1 MAVLSLERLTES
13 GSVDVQEQGLKTE
26 GLVDLMRLR
35 NELGLDYEVPN
46 GFVVPVSG
54 ALPIEMK
61 KALYDLTSD
70 ETDKVMLLARSSSPY
85 EEPGKFT
92 TVPVLFDPQDKQGSY
107 ERFLE
112 AYRAVVGEE
121 PKAVI
126 AQKIVGEQTERDGRN
141 VFGLTNTSFILQAPS
156 FNPDQIAISSARGLA
171 DRVVGEDPSGVIF
184 IDYDFVN
191 GEIVRVVDR
200 PDNFYEH
207 HDLTEYRQ
215 TDAECFDLSTGKIMT
230 VSLGNRRFSAPDD
243 FGRVRSGF
251 RERFTVPFKGN
262 DEIEN
267 LANIVLALREK
278 KRKAVEVEGAYVN
291 GKLHLF
297 QLRELEA
304 LPFHEIELSEGK
316 YVIGGSDMAMGSG
329 RYTMDLVM
337 FGSGVKRNVV
347 GDSVAWQ
354 IAGLMEDYKD
364 RPFFAYIDHF
374 HGALL
379 NQLGDNCRII
389 GTGCFENMQSHTV
402 GVARKRIAQ
411 GKMDLYLNQCTF
423 NVGYFTKR
431 GGRAPDKEYAG
442 GSIQVWKDITV
453 ESDGRTARIFFDDDD
468 PKTAGRYKLD
478 GLEVISLEE
487 ARKRPDDIAGK
498 VITHPE
504 YDLALRISDSG
515 HAHTNIVNGRDWG
528 NGMSSARYT
537 ISDVEEQFKELIDFY
552 KLEKKNQIPTE

>member
-1 MAVLSLERLTES
+1 MAVLSLERIAES
-13 GSVDVQEQGLKTE
+13 GQVDIQEHGLKTE
-26 GLVDLMRLR
+26 GLVDLMILR

-70 ETDKVMLLARSSSPY
+70 ETDKVMLLARSSSPH

-112 AYRAVVGEE
+112 AYKTVVGEE

-126 AQKIVGEQTERDGRN
+126 AQKIVGDQTERDGRN
-141 VFGLTNTSFILQAPS
+141 VFGLTNSSFILQAPS

-171 DRVVGEDPSGVIF
+171 DRVVGEDASGVIF

-191 GEIVRVVDR
+191 GKIVRVVDR
-200 PDNFYEH
+200 PDRFYEH
-207 HDLTEYRQ
+207 HDLTGYRQ
-215 TDAECFDLSTGKIMT
+215 TDAECFDLSTGKVMT
-230 VSLGNRRFSAPDD
+230 VSLSDRRFSASDD
-243 FGRVRSGF
+243 SGSIRSGF
-251 RERFTVPFKGN
+251 GESFTVPFRGT
-262 DEIEN
+262 EIEN
-267 LANIVLALREK
+267 LANVVLALREK
-278 KRKAVEVEGAYVN
+278 KEKAVEVEGAYVN

-304 LPFHEIELSEGK
+304 LPFHNIEFSEGK
-316 YVIGGSDMAMGSG
+316 YVIGSSDMAMGSG

-347 GDSVAWQ
+347 GDSVAGQ
-354 IAGLMEDYKD
+354 IAGLMEDYED

-379 NQLGDNCRII
+379 NQLGENCRII
-389 GTGCFENMQSHTV
+389 GTGCYENMQSHTV
-402 GVARKRIAQ
+402 GVVRGRIAR
-411 GKMDLYLNQCTF
+411 GDMDLYLNQCAF
-423 NVGYFTKR
+423 NVGYFTER

-468 PKTAGRYKLD
+468 PETAGRYKLD

-487 ARKRPDDIAGK
+487 ARKSPDDIAGK

-504 YDLALRISDSG
+504 YDLALKISDSG

-537 ISDVEEQFKELIDFY
+537 LANIEEQFEHLIDFY
-552 KLEKKNQIPTE
+552 KMEKKPQIPTE